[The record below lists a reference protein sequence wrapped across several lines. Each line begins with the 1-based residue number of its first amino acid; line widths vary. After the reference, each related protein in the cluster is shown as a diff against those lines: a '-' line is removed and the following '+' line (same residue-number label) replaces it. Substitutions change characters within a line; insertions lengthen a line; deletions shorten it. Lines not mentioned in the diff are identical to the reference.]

1 MITPEELSKI
11 AKTKADAIF
20 DKEMEDFEQFLIKIA
35 NEGALKVLVPSPE
48 VSGMLFYHERQEAF
62 ARYLKEKGFKVK
74 KERDI
79 LEGVLQDPS
88 WNLYLY

>member
-1 MITPEELSKI
+1 MITPEEISKI
-11 AKTKADAIF
+11 AKTKAVAIF
-20 DKEMEDFEQFLIKIA
+20 DKEMEDFDVFLIKIA

-48 VSGMLFYHERQEAF
+48 VNGMLFYDERQEAF

-79 LEGVLQDPS
+79 LGGVLQDPS
-88 WNLYLY
+88 WILYLY

>member
-11 AKTKADAIF
+11 AKTTADAIF

-48 VSGMLFYHERQEAF
+48 VSGMLFYDERQEAF
-62 ARYLKEKGFKVK
+62 ARYLEEKGFKVK

-79 LEGVLQDPS
+79 LGGVLQDPS

>member
-1 MITPEELSKI
+1 MITPEKLSKI

-20 DKEMEDFEQFLIKIA
+20 DKEMEDFEQLLIKVA
-35 NEGALKVLVPSPE
+35 NEGASKVSVPSPE
-48 VSGMLFYHERQEAF
+48 VNGMFFYDERQEAF
-62 ARYLKEKGFKVK
+62 AKYLKEKGFKVK

-79 LEGVLQDPS
+79 LGGVLQDPS

>member
-11 AKTKADAIF
+11 AKTKTDAIF
-20 DKEMEDFEQFLIKIA
+20 DKEMKDFEQLLIKIA

-48 VSGMLFYHERQEAF
+48 MNGMFFYYERQEAF

-79 LEGVLQDPS
+79 LGGVLQDPS